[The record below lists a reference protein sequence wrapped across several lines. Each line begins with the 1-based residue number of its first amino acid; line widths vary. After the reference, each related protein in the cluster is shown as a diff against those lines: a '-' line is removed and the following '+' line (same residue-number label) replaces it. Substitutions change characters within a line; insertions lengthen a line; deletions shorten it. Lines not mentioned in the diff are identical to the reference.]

1 MIENISF
8 VLVVGFWSLAAIL
21 VVLRL
26 AFPRA
31 RITGKFIEYLGNV
44 TVSHKDENK
53 PTGHHVLANIVVS
66 HRDATENEPT
76 SHRAAY

>member
-1 MIENISF
+1 MIENIAF

-26 AFPRA
+26 AFPGA
-31 RITGKFIEYLGNV
+31 PITGKFIEYLGNV

-53 PTGHHVLANIVVS
+53 PTS
-66 HRDATENEPT
+66 HDP
-76 SHRAAY
+76 AY